1 MIKLQELLRF
11 GYFWGKF
18 WWVIPRSWTLNA
30 CFFGIMAFLSEG
42 IPAKLLSAEINP
54 TESMFFKLNFHRNKM
69 LVNFLYNTSGNTISS
84 HLETSGKS
92 LYIYSANYDK
102 ILLLGNFNVSFW
114 DHIMEEYLFI
124 FGFRSLITNPT

>member
-1 MIKLQELLRF
+1 
-11 GYFWGKF
+11 
-18 WWVIPRSWTLNA
+18 
-30 CFFGIMAFLSEG
+30 MAFLSEG
-42 IPAKLLSAEINP
+42 IPVKLLPAEINP

-124 FGFRSLITNPT
+124 IGFRSLITNPT